1 MNNADS
7 LDMNDE
13 NNDENFESQNYDN
26 LNINNI
32 NGSSNCNPKD
42 TNNNFTNS
50 NSLFLTNNNIENN
63 NHVESQIKTYLKKY
77 AKSNRYNNQKNSNL
91 DKNYLKSLKLE
102 TYINRLKTLG
112 YPDIGKIYLSPEK
125 SEQEKTFN
133 FFEFILSKNQN
144 TSSNDNIDKYKK
156 KYDKL
161 EEKFLTLK
169 KEISDELKINSDMQK
184 KADLQLNK
192 QKEFFNDQL
201 SLLSKENSNLKNII
215 NKLTNEKNS
224 LSKQLYQM
232 NHTLNKFESMKST
245 IIKAFETIDYVQ
257 SNDMLKMLSRV
268 KIAEKLIETLKGE
281 YSESLKEYLL
291 EISMLKHFLNDIN
304 SELCS
309 LVENPSNISFNSFDM
324 PFMESIEQIKEAFKN
339 NIDKIKQNLGVKN
352 FTGNISQIS
361 DNYYDSINETTNM
374 DKCS

>member
-1 MNNADS
+1 MNTDY
-7 LDMNDE
+7 LDVNE
-13 NNDENFESQNYDN
+13 ANNDEISDINNSESS
-26 LNINNI
+26 NINYNSL
-32 NGSSNCNPKD
+32 SSNYNQKEI
-42 TNNNFTNS
+42 NNNLLNTNS
-50 NSLFLTNNNIENN
+50 FVFNNNNIENDI
-63 NHVESQIKTYLKKY
+63 ESEIENDLKKY
-77 AKSNRYNNQKNSNL
+77 AKSFRYNNKQKNNNL

-102 TYINRLKTLG
+102 TYINRLKNLG

-144 TSSNDNIDKYKK
+144 ASSNDNIDKYKK

-232 NHTLNKFESMKST
+232 NHTLNNFESMKST

-352 FTGNISQIS
+352 FTGSNSQIS

>member
-144 TSSNDNIDKYKK
+144 ASSNDNIDKYKK

-232 NHTLNKFESMKST
+232 NHTLNNFESMKST

-352 FTGNISQIS
+352 FTGSNSQIS